1 MGLLARG
8 GAPDCVASG
17 FSCGA
22 VRVELEEVLQTP
34 APVTRRVAL

>member
-1 MGLLARG
+1 VNSLMGLLARG

-22 VRVELEEVLQTP
+22 VRMELEEVLQLL
-34 APVTRRVAL
+34 RR